1 MEGRYMATNGFAAV
15 PDGADWRAEA
25 ALCEVVGRAELFPL
39 RTKRTLA
46 SLNGRYSSPQ
56 RGLEEI

>member
-1 MEGRYMATNGFAAV
+1 MATNGFAAV